1 MSTVQ
6 FRWKDDDGNTRIV
19 GQFSTDWVFEKG
31 KTFEFWGGKNE
42 VLDVKV
48 YMKCSEEQK
57 LEVLQIV
64 TILPYWYN
72 ESLHITPKEIWK
84 DSQIIGK

>member
-6 FRWKDDDGNTRIV
+6 FRWRDDDGNTRIV
-19 GQFSTDWVFEKG
+19 GQFGTDWVFEK
-31 KTFEFWGGKNE
+31 GKNE

-48 YMKCSEEQK
+48 YMKCSEEHK

-72 ESLHITPKEIWK
+72 EFLHITPKEVWK
-84 DSQIIGK
+84 DSQIIDK

>member
-19 GQFSTDWVFEKG
+19 GQFDTDWVFEKG

-42 VLDVKV
+42 VR
-48 YMKCSEEQK
+48 S
-57 LEVLQIV
+57 I
-64 TILPYWYN
+64 
-72 ESLHITPKEIWK
+72 
-84 DSQIIGK
+84 

>member
-48 YMKCSEEQK
+48 YMKCSEEQNH
-57 LEVLQIV
+57 EDLQNV
-64 TILPYWYN
+64 TILPYRYN
-72 ESLHITPKEIWK
+72 EALHITPKEVRK

>member
-19 GQFSTDWVFEKG
+19 GQFGTDWVFEK
-31 KTFEFWGGKNE
+31 GKNE

-48 YMKCSEEQK
+48 YMKCSEEHK

-72 ESLHITPKEIWK
+72 ESLHITPKEVWR

>member
-31 KTFEFWGGKNE
+31 
-42 VLDVKV
+42 
-48 YMKCSEEQK
+48 
-57 LEVLQIV
+57 I
-64 TILPYWYN
+64 
-72 ESLHITPKEIWK
+72 
-84 DSQIIGK
+84 

>member
-19 GQFSTDWVFEKG
+19 GQFDTYWVFEKG
-31 KTFEFWGGKNE
+31 ETFEFWGGKNE

-72 ESLHITPKEIWK
+72 ESLHITPKEVWK

>member
-19 GQFSTDWVFEKG
+19 GQFGTDWVFEKG
-31 KTFEFWGGKNE
+31 
-42 VLDVKV
+42 VKV
-48 YMKCSEEQK
+48 YMKCSEEHK

-72 ESLHITPKEIWK
+72 ESLHITPKEVWK

>member
-6 FRWKDDDGNTRIV
+6 FRWRDDDGNTRIV

-31 KTFEFWGGKNE
+31 KTFEFWGGK
-42 VLDVKV
+42 
-48 YMKCSEEQK
+48 

-72 ESLHITPKEIWK
+72 EFLHITPKEVWR
-84 DSQIIGK
+84 DSQIIDK

>member
-6 FRWKDDDGNTRIV
+6 FRWRDDDGNTRIV
-19 GQFSTDWVFEKG
+19 GQFGTDWVFEK
-31 KTFEFWGGKNE
+31 GKNE

-48 YMKCSEEQK
+48 YMKCSEEHK

-72 ESLHITPKEIWK
+72 ESLHITPKEVWK